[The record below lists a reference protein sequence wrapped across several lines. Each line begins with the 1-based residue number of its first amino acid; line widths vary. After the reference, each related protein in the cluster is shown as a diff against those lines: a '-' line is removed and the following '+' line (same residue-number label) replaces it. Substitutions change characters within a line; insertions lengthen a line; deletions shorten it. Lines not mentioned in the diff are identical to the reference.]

1 MQIEINS
8 ARIKLTVNFG
18 ENGMY
23 GYVFSFFI
31 TMTQNV
37 QKNLTQNL
45 DAKWRCMDL

>member
-23 GYVFSFFI
+23 GYVFSFFYNYD
-31 TMTQNV
+31 TECP
-37 QKNLTQNL
+37 KKF
-45 DAKWRCMDL
+45 DAKP